1 MKKLLFLVI
10 MTMAIGV
17 GISVAQEAQTIEFT
31 DCFFPIPSDEID
43 GETIDC
49 GVLYVPQDRNEPDG
63 LMIEIAFA
71 ILRSPNPLPDPIIY
85 FEGGPGGSAISGI
98 DSWVDFEMRQT
109 RDIILVDQRGT
120 GYSYP
125 RLYCEETELIDDSDT
140 QAYNDAIVAC
150 RERFASEG
158 VDIADYHTINNANDI
173 ADLMKA
179 LAYPEYNLFGISYGT
194 RLALNVM
201 RDFPD
206 GIRSVIIDSVYP
218 PVVDAYEEEVISA
231 YGSFRR
237 MFDDCVADSACN
249 SAFPDLENRFYT
261 RIDDLNA
268 SPVTL
273 ADGTELSGAS
283 LLEMMFQWF
292 YDADIIPYLPLMVDE
307 LADGGYRVLEALN
320 DGILPIYDEEDYDLD
335 PITAFSEELYYILE
349 ETDDDTYYSLYDELY
364 NWDMTADGLLD
375 ILYANLSEDDA
386 SYLEELLADV
396 TDDQME
402 LLYTVLNAEDVS
414 DTQGVYDAYECYE
427 EVPFN
432 SVADQQALMQTVTI
446 PPQYDSLAELEGL
459 AESCA
464 LWQTATAPQ
473 IEDEAVVS
481 DIPTLVYAGNYDP
494 VTPPSWGQ
502 IAAETLS
509 NSTYVEFKGLGHSAI
524 DGGDCPLSIAMAF
537 IDNPTEPL
545 DLSCVDSMD
554 VEFITEMPDLSGFEE

>member
-1 MKKLLFLVI
+1 MLLG
-10 MTMAIGV
+10 M
-17 GISVAQEAQTIEFT
+17 GIVTITAQEDARIEFT
-31 DCFFPIPSDEID
+31 ECFFPIPADEIA

-63 LMIEIAFA
+63 LIIELAIA
-71 ILRSPNPLPDPIIY
+71 ILRSPNPSPDPIIY

-109 RDIILVDQRGT
+109 RDLILIDQRGT

-125 RLYCEETELIDDSDT
+125 RLYCQEMEELDESDS
-140 QAYNDAIVAC
+140 QAYGDALVAC
-150 RERFASEG
+150 RERFESEG
-158 VDIADYHTINNANDI
+158 VDIADYHTINNAHDI
-173 ADLMKA
+173 ADLMTA
-179 LAYPEYNLFGISYGT
+179 LGYPEYNLFGISYGT

-201 RDFPD
+201 RDFPE

-218 PVVDAYEEEVISA
+218 PVVDAYEEEVING
-231 YGSFRR
+231 YRSFRQ

-261 RIDDLNA
+261 LIDDLNA

-273 ADGTELSGAS
+273 SDGTELSGAV
-283 LLEMMFQWF
+283 LLEWMFQWF
-292 YDADIIPYLPLMVDE
+292 YDATIIPYLPLMVDE
-307 LADGGYRVLEALN
+307 LADGGYSVLEALN
-320 DGILPIYDEEDYDLD
+320 DGILPIYDEEEYDPD
-335 PITAFSEELYYILE
+335 PITAFSDELYYILE
-349 ETDDDTYYSLYDELY
+349 EVDDDTYYRLTDELY
-364 NWDMTADGLLD
+364 QWDMTAEGLLD
-375 ILYANLSEDDA
+375 IVYAYLSEDDA
-386 SYLEELLADV
+386 NYLEELLADV

-402 LLYTVLNAEDVS
+402 LLYTALTDEDVS

-432 SVADQQALMQTVTI
+432 SVADQIALMETVTI
-446 PPQYDSLAELEGL
+446 PPQYDSLAELDGL

-473 IEDEAVVS
+473 IEDEAVAS

-494 VTPPSWGQ
+494 ITPPSWGQ

-509 NSTYVEFKGLGHSAI
+509 NSTYVEFVGVGHAAI
-524 DGGDCPLSIAMAF
+524 DAGDCPLSIALAF
-537 IDNPTEPL
+537 IDNPTAVL
-545 DLSCVDSMD
+545 DVSCVDAMNI
-554 VEFITEMPDLSGFEE
+554 EFVTDMPDLSGYEE